1 MARLTYSSRRQLEE
15 HTFHP
20 AVVLLVPFAALFLQ
34 VYLPRLWPRL
44 AVLDLPLIVVV
55 FFGVARRSPIYGTIT
70 GAVIGLLQDA
80 FTGQA
85 IGVNGI
91 SNAVVGYAAASV
103 GVRVD
108 VENPLTRTVLA
119 FGFTM
124 VQGFLYYLIVRHL
137 LGMDARWL
145 WGYQLIRAV
154 ANTLVAVVAFALLDR
169 TVLRQ
174 T

>member
-44 AVLDLPLIVVV
+44 AMLDLPLIVVI

-70 GAVIGLLQDA
+70 GAVIGMLQDA
-80 FTGQA
+80 FTGRA
-85 IGVNGI
+85 IGINGI

-119 FGFTM
+119 FGFTLL
-124 VQGFLYYLIVRHL
+124 QGFLNFIIMRHL
-137 LGMDARWL
+137 LGMQADWF
-145 WGYQLIRAV
+145 WGYQFLRAFS
-154 ANTLVAVVAFALLDR
+154 NTVVAVVVFALLDR

-174 T
+174 G